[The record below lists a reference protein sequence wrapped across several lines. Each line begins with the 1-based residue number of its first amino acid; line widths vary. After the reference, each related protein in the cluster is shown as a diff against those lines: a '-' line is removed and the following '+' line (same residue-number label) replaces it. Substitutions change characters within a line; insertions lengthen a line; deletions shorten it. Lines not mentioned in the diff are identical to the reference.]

1 MLHLAHMKL
10 LLEKYDYDKLKK
22 DTKADGSR
30 TYITPNGARV
40 PSVTTILSKTKDM
53 TFLNEWKKRVGEKK
67 AQEIVQR
74 SVSHGTSMHKN
85 LENYILEGTEP
96 TGNPFTVAMTKRVIN
111 HGLVN
116 LDEVWGVEV
125 PLYADSLY
133 AGTSDLI
140 GVHKGTD
147 AIVDFKNARTKRK
160 PEWVEDY
167 SLQLAAYAMAHDEM
181 FGTKIRKGVIMLCT
195 HDAEY
200 QEFVFEGEDFD
211 KATSGWLKRL
221 EEYYAKYR

>member
-1 MLHLAHMKL
+1 MKL
-10 LLEKYDYDKLKK
+10 LLEKYDYNQLKR

-30 TYITPNGARV
+30 TYLTPGGDRV

-53 TFLNEWKKRVGEKK
+53 TFLNEWKKRVGPAK

-74 SVSHGTSMHKN
+74 SVNHGTNMHKN
-85 LENYILEGTEP
+85 LENYILEGTQP
-96 TGNPFTVAMTKRVIN
+96 TGNPFTVAMTKKVIN

-116 LDEVWGVEV
+116 LNEVWGVEV

-133 AGTSDLI
+133 AGTTDLV
-140 GVHKGTD
+140 GVHNGAD
-147 AIVDFKNARTKRK
+147 SIVDFKNARTKRK

-167 SLQLAAYAMAHDEM
+167 SFQLAAYGLAHNEM
-181 FGTKIRKGVIMLCT
+181 FGTNIRKGVIMLCT

-200 QEFVFEGEDFD
+200 QEFVFEGVDFD
-211 KATSGWLKRL
+211 KAVEGWTKRL
-221 EEYYAKYR
+221 TDYYEKYR